1 MTHSMLLMATEV
13 ATRCRRPLRLVC
25 SAMGISNSNVRRWLS
40 RLRNGEPLINQ
51 RGPKVFTSADMN
63 EAIQFDLRGLIEYVE
78 RVGLPDTSPDDRVG
92 MDALRTVAA
101 MGVGGLL

>member
-1 MTHSMLLMATEV
+1 MIDLALLAGILALTALREV
-13 ATRCRRPLRLVC
+13 
-25 SAMGISNSNVRRWLS
+25 G
-40 RLRNGEPLINQ
+40 
-51 RGPKVFTSADMN
+51 
-63 EAIQFDLRGLIEYVE
+63 QFDLRGLIEYVE